1 MTIYSKQPR
10 KILYRK
16 KCRHEPSGWA
26 LYTSCSFDKK
36 ENKLN
41 YYRGKYCVEKA
52 CKKLKEVVMEI
63 INRGKKEMIPLTQE
77 ENNFY
82 NKQGICYICKE
93 KFCIDKDD
101 KNYINKRKVKGHCHY
116 TGKFRGAAD
125 SICNS
130 NYNDQKEFPI
140 TIHNATYDTHFI
152 LKVNLIVLRI
162 IWKNISLFL
171 YQLRKKLLIM
181 MVKRKQLHTNLNL
194 LIVLDLCQIHYQ
206 ILFITHQE
214 FLII

>member
-16 KCRHEPSGWA
+16 KCRHERSGWA

-63 INRGKKEMIPLTQE
+63 INRGKKEMIPLTHE

-130 NYNDQKEFPI
+130 NIMIK
-140 TIHNATYDTHFI
+140 
-152 LKVNLIVLRI
+152 
-162 IWKNISLFL
+162 KNF
-171 YQLRKKLLIM
+171 Q
-181 MVKRKQLHTNLNL
+181 
-194 LIVLDLCQIHYQ
+194 
-206 ILFITHQE
+206 
-214 FLII
+214 